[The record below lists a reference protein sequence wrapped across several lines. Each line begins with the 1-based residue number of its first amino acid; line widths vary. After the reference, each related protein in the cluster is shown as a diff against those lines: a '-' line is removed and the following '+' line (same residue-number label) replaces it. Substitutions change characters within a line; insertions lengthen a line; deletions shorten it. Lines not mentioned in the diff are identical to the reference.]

1 MTPSQPEI
9 RFATLEDFDAVY
21 KMVEEFFLHSPYA
34 VVVELDREFLQKQ
47 TLHFLTNGVVVV
59 HEGPKGLDGMLIAI
73 ISTAI
78 FADIPMAME
87 AAWWVN
93 EDVRGTGISTKLL
106 DGFEYWA
113 ELKGCAA
120 VTMSSLNT
128 RNVDEILTNRG
139 YTILEVAY
147 GKVL

>member
-21 KMVEEFFLHSPYA
+21 KMVENFFLNSPYA
-34 VVVELDREFLQKQ
+34 IIVELDQEFLRKQ
-47 TLHFLTNGVVVV
+47 TLHFLTNGVIVV
-59 HEGPKGLDGMLIAI
+59 HEGPEELDGMLIGMAI
-73 ISTAI
+73 PAL

-87 AAWWVN
+87 VAWWVN
-93 EDVRGTGISTKLL
+93 KNVRGTGISTKLL

-113 ELKGCAA
+113 EMKGCPV

-128 RNVDEILTNRG
+128 KNVDEILTNRG
-139 YTILEVAY
+139 YTVLEVAY